1 MNALARA
8 WRRRPVIAAGP
19 RPWRQLPAAL
29 VLVVAF
35 VAFAQASAA
44 SAALTIETPVDGSS
58 INSPTPTFAGTTGN
72 AFAFG
77 GDFFPIAVKIYSG
90 EAATGPLAEEAHT
103 PEFEGEK
110 WNAQPTT
117 PLAPGVYTAQA
128 EQGGPGLGQS
138 EQSAPVTFTVDL
150 RAPSPTISSP
160 AGGSSASGSS
170 QSVVGTAGSEAG
182 DLATVTVQLFAGAG
196 NTDQTPLESLIVQS
210 SAGEWSADF
219 AGLAPGSYTVRALQ
233 EDRAGN
239 LGSSA
244 PVTFSLTAPQAPA
257 HAPPVASFIWFPSL
271 PHVGQTVTLVSSSVD
286 SASPLT
292 VFAWSQSAIGAFAPA
307 KASLKT
313 SFAKPGNHTVRLQVT
328 AADGLT
334 GAVTHVIR
342 VVRPRATLLQPFP
355 IVRIAGSLTSS
366 GVDLAVLTAQV
377 PLGARVTV
385 SCRGPGCP
393 TGAESRVAA
402 ASTKRRPPA
411 SIVIAF
417 RRFQRPLRAGV
428 TLQIRVSKP
437 GRIGKYTRFS
447 ILHGALPQRVD
458 TCLQPT
464 GSKPIGCPS

>member
-1 MNALARA
+1 MNALTRA
-8 WRRRPVIAAGP
+8 WRHRRVIVAGP
-19 RPWRQLPAAL
+19 RPWRRLPAAL

-58 INSPTPTFAGTTGN
+58 INNPTPTFAGTTEN
-72 AFAFG
+72 VFEFG
-77 GDFFPIAVKIYSG
+77 GGFFDPITVKIYT
-90 EAATGPLAEEAHT
+90 ATGALAEEAHT
-103 PEFEGEK
+103 PPEFEGPN
-110 WNAQPTT
+110 WSAQPTT
-117 PLAPGVYTAQA
+117 PLEPGVYTAQA
-128 EQGGPGLGQS
+128 EQAGPGLGHS
-138 EQSAPVTFTVDL
+138 EQSMPVTFTVDL

-160 AGGSSASGSS
+160 AGGSSASSSS

-182 DLATVTVQLFAGAG
+182 DLETVTVQLFAGAG
-196 NTDQTPLESLIVQS
+196 NTDQTPLESLIVHS
-210 SAGEWSADF
+210 SGGEWSADF
-219 AGLAPGSYTVRALQ
+219 AGLAPGSYTVRAQQ

-239 LGSSA
+239 LGSSP

-257 HAPPVASFIWFPSL
+257 HAPPVASFMWFPSA

-286 SASPLT
+286 SVSPLT
-292 VFAWSQSAIGAFAPA
+292 VFAWSQSAIGAFTPG

-334 GAVTHVIR
+334 SAVTHVIR

-366 GVDLAVLTAQV
+366 GVNLAVLTAQV

-393 TGAESRVAA
+393 TGAESRVAT
-402 ASTKRRPPA
+402 ASTKRRLPA

-464 GSKPIGCPS
+464 GTKPMGCPS

>member
-1 MNALARA
+1 MNALTRA
-8 WRRRPVIAAGP
+8 WRHRRVIVAGP
-19 RPWRQLPAAL
+19 RPWRRLPAAL

-58 INSPTPTFAGTTGN
+58 INNPTPTFAGTTEN
-72 AFAFG
+72 EFEFG
-77 GDFFPIAVKIYSG
+77 DEFFDPITVKIYRG
-90 EAATGPLAEEAHT
+90 ATTTGPVEEAHA
-103 PEFEGEK
+103 PEFEGGK
-110 WNAQPTT
+110 WSAQPTT
-117 PLAPGVYTAQA
+117 PLEPGDYTAQA
-128 EQGGPGLGQS
+128 EQSGPGMARGVS
-138 EQSAPVTFTVDL
+138 NEVTFTIDL

-160 AGGSSASGSS
+160 ASGSSASSSS

-182 DLATVTVQLFAGAG
+182 DLETVTVQLFAGAG
-196 NTDQTPLESLIVQS
+196 NTDQTPLESLIVHS
-210 SAGEWSADF
+210 SGGEWSADF
-219 AGLAPGSYTVRALQ
+219 ASLAPGSYTVRAQQ

-239 LGSSA
+239 LGSSP

-257 HAPPVASFIWFPSL
+257 HAPPVASFMWFPSA

-292 VFAWSQSAIGAFAPA
+292 VFAWSQSAIGAFTPG

-334 GAVTHVIR
+334 SAVTHVIR

-366 GVDLAVLTAQV
+366 GVNLAVLTAQV

-393 TGAESRVAA
+393 TGAESRVAT
-402 ASTKRRPPA
+402 ASTKRRLPA

-464 GSKPIGCPS
+464 GTKPMGCPS